1 MNTNKTFLIEDENGQ
16 TKEATSITCVSIED
30 RKYLI
35 YSIKEN
41 DNMAMVCASKII
53 KNENNQDK
61 LVDIEEGEDK
71 EKIKRFINSLSK

>member
-35 YSIKEN
+35 YSIKES
-41 DNMAMVCASKII
+41 DNMSMVCASKII